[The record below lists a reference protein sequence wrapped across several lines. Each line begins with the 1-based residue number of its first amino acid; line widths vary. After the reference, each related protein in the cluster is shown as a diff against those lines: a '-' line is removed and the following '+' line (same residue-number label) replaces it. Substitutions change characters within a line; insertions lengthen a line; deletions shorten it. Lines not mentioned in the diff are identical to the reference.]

1 MKPYLLVEWNDS
13 VTDAVG
19 WMCVF
24 NTVRG
29 YADGGIRMHKNVSKD
44 EVVRLATTMAWKHE
58 ACNIFH
64 PVDVKQVSNMTTRLR
79 MLRKFLRDS
88 L

>member
-29 YADGGIRMHKNVSKD
+29 YADGGNSY
-44 EVVRLATTMAWKHE
+44 A
-58 ACNIFH
+58 
-64 PVDVKQVSNMTTRLR
+64 
-79 MLRKFLRDS
+79 
-88 L
+88 